1 MLRHVQLV
9 RIYREQKK
17 KTSGDTQPDHGSR
30 IPANSNRKVMRQTG
44 SESSK
49 RQSFRSN
56 SQNQERRNMNQSHA
70 SRKCYKCGE
79 SHNTSDCRHHSRVT
93 CWSCGDT
100 QPDHGSRIT
109 ANSNRKVMRQTGSES
124 SKRQFFR
131 SNSQNQERRN
141 MNQSHASR
149 KCYKC
154 GESHNTSDCRHHS
167 RVTCWSCG
175 LLGHK
180 NTMCRK

>member
-1 MLRHVQLV
+1 MSCFPLSTRWDIVLKCVPSHAGLAVLAGERGCIFINNDNSFKTLDGSINDCLLLPDGVHPNLPGTERLAKSLGVDKHARCVTSRPVSQNIQ
-9 RIYREQKK
+9 RTKK

-30 IPANSNRKVMRQTG
+30 ITANSNRKVMRQTG

-56 SQNQERRNMNQSHA
+56 SQNQERRNINQSHA

-79 SHNTSDCRHHSRVT
+79 SHNTSDCR
-93 CWSCGDT
+93 
-100 QPDHGSRIT
+100 
-109 ANSNRKVMRQTGSES
+109 
-124 SKRQFFR
+124 
-131 SNSQNQERRN
+131 
-141 MNQSHASR
+141 
-149 KCYKC
+149 
-154 GESHNTSDCRHHS
+154 
-167 RVTCWSCG
+167 VTCWSCG

>member
-1 MLRHVQLV
+1 MEVEVTGTERLAKSLGVNKHVRCV
-9 RIYREQKK
+9 RSRPASQNMQKK

-30 IPANSNRKVMRQTG
+30 ILANSNRKVMRQTG

-49 RQSFRSN
+49 GQPFRSN
-56 SQNQERRNMNQSHA
+56 SR
-70 SRKCYKCGE
+70 
-79 SHNTSDCRHHSRVT
+79 
-93 CWSCGDT
+93 
-100 QPDHGSRIT
+100 
-109 ANSNRKVMRQTGSES
+109 
-124 SKRQFFR
+124 
-131 SNSQNQERRN
+131 NQERRN